1 MKKAVAV
8 FLCLGA
14 ASLSACA
21 QSDAVDDA
29 DTGTELR
36 PPQER
41 PQGTPWETFRAER
54 EDLMPQEAALF
65 DVGVTVRTGV
75 GEAVTIF
82 GHRLETNGEQ
92 RWIHGPSEDG
102 TEPTDPLSFEEPP
115 FWTHRQ
121 IEEETLLR
129 FEAMVEQRKLTEP
142 PDTVFFSVN
151 GIAVGFEAR
160 TKDEGILRRIHID
173 TPEGRYGDEVTVIGY
188 YSRSAA
194 TTALE
199 LPLKRCVWCG
209 DVQVCTANAQC

>member
-21 QSDAVDDA
+21 QC
-29 DTGTELR
+29 E
-36 PPQER
+36 PQER
-41 PQGTPWETFRAER
+41 PQGTPWETFQTER
-54 EDLMPQEAALF
+54 EDDLMPQEAARF
-65 DVGVTVRTGV
+65 DVAVTVRTEPGDT
-75 GEAVTIF
+75 VTIF
-82 GHRLETNGEQ
+82 GRPIGTDGEQ
-92 RWIHGPSEDG
+92 LWIHGRSEDG
-102 TEPTDPLSFEEPP
+102 TEPTKPLSFEEPP
-115 FWTHRQ
+115 FWTPRQ
-121 IEEETLLR
+121 IEEDSLLAL
-129 FEAMVEQRKLTEP
+129 EAPVEKRGLTELP
-142 PDTVFFSVN
+142 ARPDSVFFRVN

-160 TKDEGILRRIHID
+160 TEHEGILRRIHID

-199 LPLKRCVWCG
+199 APLKRCVWCG